1 MLQIGRRVALLGM
14 LAMTMAMAGCGD
26 DDDDGIGPADITGTY
41 TLRTVNNV
49 EPPVTIAQG
58 TGYKLEITGATM
70 SLAAGGTFSQIIN
83 VRETTGTTADE
94 YDDPHF
100 GTWVRSGRTVTF
112 TDEEDDVTTATVQN
126 DGALVFSNVS
136 GSGFTARFTK

>member
-1 MLQIGRRVALLGM
+1 MFQIGRRVALLGM

-49 EPPVTIAQG
+49 APPVTIAQA

-70 SLAAGGTFSQIIN
+70 SLAAGGTFTQTIN
-83 VRETTGTTADE
+83 VRETTGTTVDSYDE
-94 YDDPHF
+94 DYF

-112 TDEEDDVTTATVQN
+112 TDNESDVTTATVQN
-126 DGALVFSNVS
+126 DGALVFNDVS